1 MKRLAV
7 LVIAA
12 AAVLSLSIPA
22 SAEVEVADESY
33 YTRFQGQGKTLNV
46 HNWGEYIADGSD
58 DSLDVVREFEELTGI
73 QVNYTTFSTNEE
85 VYARLRNGGAN
96 YDLLIPSDYMIAR
109 MIRENMLEKLDFSNI
124 PNFKNINQSF
134 LKPVFDSTGEYSVPY
149 TWGTVGIIY
158 NKEMVDEEDL
168 GSWDLLWNQKY
179 MGQILMFA
187 NPRDDFGIA
196 LKRLGFPM
204 NPENTEQLALATDEL
219 KKQKLLV
226 QAYVMDEVF
235 DKMIGGEAA
244 IAPYYAGDAITM
256 MADNPDLGFF
266 VPDEGTNRFVDA
278 MVIPKGAKN
287 KECAEMF
294 INFLLEAEVG
304 ASNIEYIGYS
314 SPNDAA
320 MAILPSEITENSVA
334 YPPENVIAKTE
345 FWKDLSPELN
355 LAVDAAWT
363 ELLSSDDQYS
373 RWLVPVFLIIALG
386 ASVTINVVRARR
398 KRREHGMFG
407 TNNSMRRV

>member
-1 MKRLAV
+1 MKKFAA

-12 AAVLSLSIPA
+12 AAMFSFSIPA
-22 SAEVEVADESY
+22 SAEVEVADQSY

-46 HNWGEYIADGSD
+46 HNWGEYISDGSD
-58 DSLDVVREFEELTGI
+58 DGLDVVKEFEELTGI

-134 LKPVFDSTGEYSVPY
+134 LKPVFDPTGEYSVPY

-187 NPRDDFGIA
+187 NPRDVFGIA
-196 LKRLGFPM
+196 LKRLGLPM
-204 NPENTEQLALATDEL
+204 NPENTEQLALATEEL

-266 VPDEGTNRFVDA
+266 VPNEGANRFVDA

-320 MAILPSEITENSVA
+320 LEILPPEITENPVA
-334 YPPENVIAKTE
+334 YPPEDVIAKTE

-355 LAVDAAWT
+355 LAIDAAWT

-407 TNNSMRRV
+407 TNNPMRRV

>member
-1 MKRLAV
+1 MKKFAA

-12 AAVLSLSIPA
+12 VAVLSLSVPA
-22 SAEVEVADESY
+22 YAEVEVADESY

-58 DSLDVVREFEELTGI
+58 DSLDVVKEFEELTGI

-124 PNFKNINQSF
+124 PNFRNINQSF
-134 LKPVFDSTGEYSVPY
+134 LNPVFDPTGEYSVPY
-149 TWGTVGIIY
+149 TWGTVGVIY

-168 GSWDLLWNQKY
+168 GSWDLLWNEKY

-196 LKRLGFPM
+196 LKRLGYPM
-204 NPENTEQLALATDEL
+204 NPENTEQLAQATDEL

-256 MADNPDLGFF
+256 MVDNPNLDFF
-266 VPDEGTNRFVDA
+266 VPNEGTNRFVDA

-320 MAILPSEITENSVA
+320 LAILPPEITENPVA
-334 YPPENVIAKTE
+334 YPPEDVIAKTE

-355 LAVDAAWT
+355 LAVDDAWT

-373 RWLVPVFLIIALG
+373 RWLVPVFLIVALG
-386 ASVTINVVRARR
+386 ASITINVVRARR
-398 KRREHGMFG
+398 KRRERGMFG
-407 TNNSMRRV
+407 TNYPARRL